1 MRYDYI
7 FSGMGLSTLMIL
19 HKMVREGVCKGKT
32 ILIVEADVRSQND
45 KTWCFWEKGNGDWD
59 FLLKKSWKEAFFIS
73 DEVQV
78 NCLEGGY
85 EYKMLESKVFCN
97 FVLQEINEY
106 EGIHIVHDKVNG
118 FEDRGEFV
126 LVSGDENQYE
136 ARYFFSSVLDRN
148 VIQNNVY
155 FPLLQQHFV
164 GWFVQTELPFFNDNQ
179 ATFMDFSVGQKG
191 NTRFMYVL
199 PTSATEALVEY
210 TLFSPDLLSEEE
222 YEAEISAYLKS
233 QGINDFKIT
242 AKEKGNIPMTS
253 YPFWNSNS
261 KRVLHIGSAGG
272 WTKASTGYT
281 FKNADKLSNKV
292 VKLLRN
298 ENVDFTQFKTPN
310 RFTFYDRLFV
320 KVLYSENAVGKLLF
334 TKMFSKV
341 RPNKILRFLDEES
354 SVTEDLQVIWVC
366 PKLPFIKAL
375 FKK

>member
-7 FSGMGLSTLMIL
+7 FSGMGLSTLLIL
-19 HKMVREGVCKGKT
+19 HKMIREGVCKGKT

-97 FVLQEINEY
+97 FVLQEIKEY

-118 FEDRGEFV
+118 FEDRGGFV

-222 YEAEISAYLKS
+222 YETEISAYLKS

-253 YPFWNSNS
+253 YPFWNNNS

-281 FKNADKLSNKV
+281 FKNTDKLSNKV

-354 SVTEDLQVIWVC
+354 SVTEDLQVIWAC